1 MACIPALVAGPAGGS
16 KAVQR
21 KLRAKAALVF
31 FRCSLSSKGR
41 EKNTNLGSGTCLWI
55 GCEALKTENGFG
67 INMVSGS
74 CPAAHWG

>member
-41 EKNTNLGSGTCLWI
+41 EKNTNLGSGCQAVRLLKQKM
-55 GCEALKTENGFG
+55 ALE
-67 INMVSGS
+67 
-74 CPAAHWG
+74 